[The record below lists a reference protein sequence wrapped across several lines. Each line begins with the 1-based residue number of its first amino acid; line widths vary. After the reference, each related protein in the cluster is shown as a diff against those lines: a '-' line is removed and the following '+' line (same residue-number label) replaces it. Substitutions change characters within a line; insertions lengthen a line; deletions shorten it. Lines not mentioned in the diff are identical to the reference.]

1 MLRQKDISI
10 HDEKPLSHLDEQYF
24 VNIITEFHLKRD
36 SETYSDIQAWIQRF
50 KEVSQIDWVQKFPLI
65 AVWTSRYTSV
75 IIFAC
80 CVINFNTLWL
90 DVHQCK
96 ISWKL
101 HLSGKAQYLKYWL
114 TVISAKHQKIC
125 SQLNKVYSH

>member
-24 VNIITEFHLKRD
+24 VNIITEFPLKRD

-96 ISWKL
+96 IS
-101 HLSGKAQYLKYWL
+101 
-114 TVISAKHQKIC
+114 
-125 SQLNKVYSH
+125 